1 MDNELMIFENPEFG
15 KVRMAEING
24 DPWWVAKDVADI
36 LGYRNTKD
44 AVIKHVDQ
52 EDRKVLQS
60 VDFTK
65 RSQIATF
72 EIPPRGM
79 TFINESGLYSLI
91 VGSDLPSARIF
102 KRWVT
107 SEVLPSIRK
116 HKAYITPDKVEEI
129 LQDPD
134 VMIRLL
140 QDLKA
145 ERQRTKVLAE
155 QNAEQTRKIAEME
168 PKVAYYDLVM
178 ATPNAMIISQI
189 AKDYGMSAVALNQKL
204 ADLKVQ
210 YKRNNQWLLY
220 EEYAG
225 LGYVRSMT
233 HIFSHYGQNY
243 SSVQTRWTQK
253 GRLFIY
259 EILKKNGILPI
270 CERE

>member
-15 KVRMAEING
+15 KVRTVTIGNQPYFIG
-24 DPWWVAKDVADI
+24 KDICDI
-36 LGYRNTKD
+36 LGYTNSRKAIAD
-44 AVIKHVDQ
+44 HVDD
-52 EDRKVLQS
+52 EDKNSVTIRDGIAGNPNKV
-60 VDFTK
+60 VV
-65 RSQIATF
+65 
-72 EIPPRGM
+72 
-79 TFINESGLYSLI
+79 NESGLYALI
-91 VGSDLPSARIF
+91 LSSKLPSARSF